1 MTKVL
6 TDQRSIRI
14 KGRSFLAVVLSP
26 ESPVDQWLERLDD
39 LAARSAGF
47 FLSRPVVL
55 DVSELSLDK
64 AGLKELLAALRERN
78 VGIMGIEGVRPSM
91 IEPGMPPSLKGGKP
105 ASDVEVEPVAVA
117 AELPEDKPHASGEVR
132 AVVQSLVINEP
143 VRSGQS
149 IMFPEGDVTVIG
161 SVASG
166 AEIIAGGSVH
176 IYGALRGRAMAG
188 SLGNVSARI
197 FCRKLAY
204 RLCLRAAQ
212 PVGGRRQLLGFA
224 AGQLQ
229 ATIPVDHH
237 IQFTVTADGK
247 MRRLDRVGMG
257 HVDDHHRSPHAFAG
271 LDARGRIFED
281 DAAFRRNAEP
291 FGGLPVTFGIGLAV
305 DHIVG
310 ADHHGWRCDAGRREP
325 FFRQFTHGGGDDS
338 PFSRGQRRKKVCG
351 ARYRNDALHVIHL
364 GAQDHVGLGIHVQ
377 AGNRLAA
384 YYLGSPH
391 AMDTLQKCVRLDTVC
406 NGPLPPDALDNGNR
420 IDQRSVHVEQ
430 EGRELLRKYLGLR
443 RDFAVH
449 LILPLELSGIAV
461 STVSGDITES
471 LFGRQKQMIVS

>member
-1 MTKVL
+1 ML

-117 AELPEDKPHASGEVR
+117 TELPEGKPHASGEVR

-197 FCRKLAY
+197 FCRKLEAELLAIDGVY
-204 RLCLRAAQ
+204 KVAEDIDDKLRGQ
-212 PVGGRRQLLGFA
+212 PVQLWLENDTIKAAKLG
-224 AGQLQ
+224 
-229 ATIPVDHH
+229 
-237 IQFTVTADGK
+237 
-247 MRRLDRVGMG
+247 
-257 HVDDHHRSPHAFAG
+257 
-271 LDARGRIFED
+271 
-281 DAAFRRNAEP
+281 
-291 FGGLPVTFGIGLAV
+291 
-305 DHIVG
+305 
-310 ADHHGWRCDAGRREP
+310 
-325 FFRQFTHGGGDDS
+325 
-338 PFSRGQRRKKVCG
+338 
-351 ARYRNDALHVIHL
+351 
-364 GAQDHVGLGIHVQ
+364 
-377 AGNRLAA
+377 
-384 YYLGSPH
+384 
-391 AMDTLQKCVRLDTVC
+391 
-406 NGPLPPDALDNGNR
+406 
-420 IDQRSVHVEQ
+420 
-430 EGRELLRKYLGLR
+430 
-443 RDFAVH
+443 
-449 LILPLELSGIAV
+449 
-461 STVSGDITES
+461 
-471 LFGRQKQMIVS
+471 

>member
-26 ESPVDQWLERLDD
+26 ESPVDQWLEKLDD

-55 DVSELSLDK
+55 DVTELTLDK
-64 AGLKELLAALRERN
+64 AGLKALLAALTERN

-105 ASDVEVEPVAVA
+105 ASDVEVEPVAVVA
-117 AELPEDKPHASGEVR
+117 DVSEAKPQASGEVR

-197 FCRKLAY
+197 FCRKLEAELLAIDGVY
-204 RLCLRAAQ
+204 KVAEDIDDKLRGQ
-212 PVGGRRQLLGFA
+212 PVQLWLENDTIKAAKLG
-224 AGQLQ
+224 
-229 ATIPVDHH
+229 
-237 IQFTVTADGK
+237 
-247 MRRLDRVGMG
+247 
-257 HVDDHHRSPHAFAG
+257 
-271 LDARGRIFED
+271 
-281 DAAFRRNAEP
+281 
-291 FGGLPVTFGIGLAV
+291 
-305 DHIVG
+305 
-310 ADHHGWRCDAGRREP
+310 
-325 FFRQFTHGGGDDS
+325 
-338 PFSRGQRRKKVCG
+338 
-351 ARYRNDALHVIHL
+351 
-364 GAQDHVGLGIHVQ
+364 
-377 AGNRLAA
+377 
-384 YYLGSPH
+384 
-391 AMDTLQKCVRLDTVC
+391 
-406 NGPLPPDALDNGNR
+406 
-420 IDQRSVHVEQ
+420 
-430 EGRELLRKYLGLR
+430 
-443 RDFAVH
+443 
-449 LILPLELSGIAV
+449 
-461 STVSGDITES
+461 
-471 LFGRQKQMIVS
+471 